1 VVAVVEAVAVA
12 GHVEEG
18 YAAPV
23 VRVWIDVVDEG
34 VLAPIS
40 DHEAE
45 AEEEEGEN
53 VDEEGWAEV
62 LTGHEV
68 EEGVVC
74 CFPKGAFEGD
84 GVFFLLEEVEGKIE
98 PDQKVKTTNVVE
110 EVWEGVSLVTNGG
123 AEIIW
128 AIAFNVVVFNVMIIV
143 GVPGV
148 AH

>member
-1 VVAVVEAVAVA
+1 ML
-12 GHVEEG
+12 
-18 YAAPV
+18 APV
-23 VRVWIDVVDEG
+23 
-34 VLAPIS
+34 S
-40 DHEAE
+40 DHKAE
-45 AEEEEGEN
+45 AEEEKGED

-68 EEGVVC
+68 EESVVC
-74 CFPKGAFEGD
+74 CFPKGAFQGE
-84 GVFFLLEEVEGKIE
+84 GVFFLLEEVEREIE
-98 PDQKVKTTNVVE
+98 PDKEVKMADVVE

-128 AIAFNVVVFNVMIIV
+128 AIAFNVVVFDVVIIV